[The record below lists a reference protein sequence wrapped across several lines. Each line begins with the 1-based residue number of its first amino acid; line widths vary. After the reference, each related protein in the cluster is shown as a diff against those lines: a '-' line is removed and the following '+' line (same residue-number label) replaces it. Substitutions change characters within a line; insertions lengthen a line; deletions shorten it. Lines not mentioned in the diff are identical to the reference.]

1 MVLQALGLVALG
13 AVIPTA
19 AMLAAKLRPR
29 LLGGALRSVAAK
41 ASSAAPTWTPTPP
54 PQKVGGSR
62 QWELLQNT
70 CLACPDPRRPASATG
85 EGCAVSDIERHGQG
99 REHQDCRGGCAR
111 ELKQQVPHLPRAAF
125 SGFTLPLPL
134 LFSSDCCFQWRTPG
148 GAAGDVALPVQQR
161 QVSMPPPGSSRR
173 KMPGSI

>member
-70 CLACPDPRRPASATG
+70 RLACPDPRCMR
-85 EGCAVSDIERHGQG
+85 V
-99 REHQDCRGGCAR
+99 
-111 ELKQQVPHLPRAAF
+111 QQVK
-125 SGFTLPLPL
+125 
-134 LFSSDCCFQWRTPG
+134 
-148 GAAGDVALPVQQR
+148 VALCQILSGTDKAENIKTAVEAVR
-161 QVSMPPPGSSRR
+161 VS
-173 KMPGSI
+173 

>member
-70 CLACPDPRRPASATG
+70 RPDPR
-85 EGCAVSDIERHGQG
+85 CM
-99 REHQDCRGGCAR
+99 
-111 ELKQQVPHLPRAAF
+111 
-125 SGFTLPLPL
+125 
-134 LFSSDCCFQWRTPG
+134 
-148 GAAGDVALPVQQR
+148 PVQQVKVALCQILSGTDKAENIKTAVEAVR
-161 QVSMPPPGSSRR
+161 VS
-173 KMPGSI
+173 